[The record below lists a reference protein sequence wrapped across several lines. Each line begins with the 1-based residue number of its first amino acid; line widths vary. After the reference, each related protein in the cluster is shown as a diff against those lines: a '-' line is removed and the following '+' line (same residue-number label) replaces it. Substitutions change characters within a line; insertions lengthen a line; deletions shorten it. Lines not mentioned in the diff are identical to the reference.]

1 VPAGPVPSRAFAGPP
16 DAGGSPAPPAQ
27 PVVVDGPTW
36 RARAA
41 AHRERVGRWTHP
53 HRERR
58 RRDTAHP
65 VLDFLFTYYSHRPAH
80 LEQWHP
86 GPGLALRDAD
96 ELLAVPGH
104 VRRADGTVVLDPA
117 ALPDRHRATATF
129 VRALLV
135 ATASRPPRLS
145 CFGLHEWAMVYRTD
159 RPRHATVP
167 LRLGAART
175 DAVVDSLPVHC
186 THHDAYRFFTAA
198 ARPRNAVAPARAD
211 QVALEQ
217 PGCLHATMDLYKW
230 AYKLS
235 PATPG
240 ELLADCFSLAA
251 DVRELDMRASPYD
264 LTALGYSPVRIET
277 APGRAEYA
285 RAQAGFA
292 RRAAPLRERLIG
304 LCDAVL
310 GAA

>member
-1 VPAGPVPSRAFAGPP
+1 VPAAPIGPV
-16 DAGGSPAPPAQ
+16 
-27 PVVVDGPTW
+27 VLDGAAW

-41 AHRERVGRWTHP
+41 AHRARVEHWTLP

-58 RRDTAHP
+58 RRREAHP
-65 VLDFLFTYYSHRPAH
+65 VLDFLFTYYSHRPTQ

-86 GPGLALRDAD
+86 GPGVALRHAD
-96 ELLAVPGH
+96 EFRDVPGH
-104 VRRADGTVVLDPA
+104 VRRPDGTVVLDPA
-117 ALPDRHRATATF
+117 ALPDRHRATAAF
-129 VRALLV
+129 VRALLL

-159 RPRHATVP
+159 APRHAAVP
-167 LRLGAART
+167 LRLGTAGT
-175 DAVVDSLPVHC
+175 NAVFDSLPVAC

-198 ARPRNAVAPARAD
+198 ARPRNAVSPTRAD

-230 AYKLS
+230 AYKLT

-240 ELLADCFSLAA
+240 ELLTGCFALAA

-264 LTALGYSPVRIET
+264 LAALGYPPVRIET
-277 APGRAEYA
+277 PAGRAEYA

-292 RRAAPLRERLIG
+292 RRAGPLARPADRPLRRSPRWRLTSTM
-304 LCDAVL
+304 LEVACSAP
-310 GAA
+310 

>member
-1 VPAGPVPSRAFAGPP
+1 VPAHASETSSA
-16 DAGGSPAPPAQ
+16 APQAAAVVLDGAQ
-27 PVVVDGPTW
+27 W

-41 AHRERVGRWTHP
+41 AHRARMERWTLP

-58 RRDTAHP
+58 RRHEAHA
-65 VLDFLFTYYSHRPAH
+65 VLDFLFTYYSHRPAQ
-80 LEQWHP
+80 LERWHP
-86 GPGLALRDAD
+86 GPGVALCDAD
-96 ELLAVPGH
+96 AFLDVPGH
-104 VRRADGTVVLDPA
+104 IRRPDGTVMLDPA
-117 ALPDRHRATATF
+117 ALPDRYRTTAAF

-135 ATASRPPRLS
+135 ATASRPARLS

-159 RPRHATVP
+159 SPRHSAVP
-167 LRLGAART
+167 LRLGAAGT
-175 DAVVDSLPVHC
+175 DEVVESLPVRC

-198 ARPRNAVAPARAD
+198 ARPRNAVAPTRAD

-240 ELLADCFSLAA
+240 DLLADCFTLAA

-264 LTALGYSPVRIET
+264 LADLGHPPVRIET
-277 APGRAEYA
+277 AGGRAEYT
-285 RAQAGFA
+285 RAQAAFA
-292 RRAAPLRERLIG
+292 RRAAPLRDRLIE
-304 LCDAVL
+304 LCDAL
-310 GAA
+310 LPQ